1 LRETV
6 LNNFCMK
13 NMESDKI
20 GDLNMDV
27 ITYSQLH
34 ELVMKLPAGKLSLA
48 YNLLADLSKKKE
60 DKILPQS
67 DFMNLP
73 LNERRRI
80 MSEQAQKMIFHY
92 ERDTGDRQEWQ
103 TGEFNDEYLSW

>member
-1 LRETV
+1 MQETV

-13 NMESDKI
+13 NMGSATNEEI
-20 GDLNMDV
+20 MNMNA

-34 ELVMKLPAGKLSLA
+34 ELVVRLPAGKLPLA
-48 YNLLADLSKKKE
+48 YNLLADLIKKE
-60 DKILPQS
+60 EDEILPKS

-80 MSEQAQKMIFHY
+80 MAQQARDMIFHY
-92 ERDTGDRQEWQ
+92 ERDSDIRQTWQGGD
-103 TGEFNDEYLSW
+103 FADE